1 MVKVSKGLVMGKKK
15 KNKKNLI
22 DVGGRPPK
30 FKTKQE
36 LINKINEYFNDENKK
51 PTTITG
57 LAFHLGFESRQ
68 SFYDYKR
75 NKKYTHIIKRAALMI
90 ENGYEIALTLVGG
103 AGNIFALK
111 NMGWSDKHEVEET
124 HKHEVVFKAKEPDF

>member
-1 MVKVSKGLVMGKKK
+1 MGKN
-15 KNKKNLI
+15 KNKDKKNLI

-30 FKTKQE
+30 FKTTKE
-36 LINKINEYFNDENKK
+36 LINKINEYFNDEDKK

-68 SFYDYKR
+68 SFYDYK
-75 NKKYTHIIKRAALMI
+75 KKKKFRHIIKRAALMI
-90 ENGYEIALTLVGG
+90 ENGYEIALSTVGG

-111 NMGWSDKHEVEET
+111 NMGWTDKHVTEET
-124 HKHEVVFKAKEPDF
+124 HRVDIVVKAKEPDF